1 MLKKKWV
8 VEQFVYI
15 VFVHLLDSF
24 FPGKTKL
31 SIWLDQQNQ
40 WVQVLVLNKHLLLI
54 VYINHKVLILFH
66 YQLQLMMIL
75 NEILLFQNLL
85 MKISHLMHI
94 DELNYSK
101 SIHDKQTTT
110 ISYLKNQIDRHV
122 QSRII
127 LSIVSQQ
134 IH

>member
-1 MLKKKWV
+1 
-8 VEQFVYI
+8 
-15 VFVHLLDSF
+15 
-24 FPGKTKL
+24 
-31 SIWLDQQNQ
+31 
-40 WVQVLVLNKHLLLI
+40 
-54 VYINHKVLILFH
+54 
-66 YQLQLMMIL
+66 
-75 NEILLFQNLL
+75 L